1 MSDLVTVYLTGNKRK
16 CYKNKNMI
24 NLSFGKNY
32 EYEPNGSIKIIISTG
47 SRVQEHL
54 KLCQNLNL
62 GQVATDE
69 GSLPSQLFKS
79 TNLDIL
85 RKIKRQRFPL
95 WL

>member
-1 MSDLVTVYLTGNKRK
+1 MAEK
-16 CYKNKNMI
+16 
-24 NLSFGKNY
+24 FH
-32 EYEPNGSIKIIISTG
+32 EHEPNCSIEIIRSTG
-47 SRVQEHL
+47 SRVQEFL

-62 GQVATDE
+62 GQVAMVE

-85 RKIKRQRFPL
+85 RKIKRHHFPL